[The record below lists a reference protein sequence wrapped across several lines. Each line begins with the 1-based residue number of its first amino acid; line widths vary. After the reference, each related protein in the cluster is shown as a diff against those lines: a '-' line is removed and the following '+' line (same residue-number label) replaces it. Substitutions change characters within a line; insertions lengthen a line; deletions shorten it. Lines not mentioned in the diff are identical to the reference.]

1 MVTQV
6 NGEYLKMELRFLNR
20 IYLGFFAENGL
31 SMANNGSIN
40 QFIVSK
46 VDYDKEKIVN
56 YLQNGK
62 KESICPKNAYD
73 IISGKMIATFFYVLT
88 DGEYVWKSDL
98 PYYVDKYN
106 IELPKNFIEKVTS

>member
-1 MVTQV
+1 
-6 NGEYLKMELRFLNR
+6 MELRFLNR

-46 VDYDKEKIVN
+46 VDYDKGKIVN

-62 KESICPKNAYD
+62 KESICPKNTYD